1 MINSFGAGGAY
12 ANLIVEEYI
21 NPNSNHARHGNEEYI
36 FPVSAKTK
44 WSFEAYLER
53 LAAFLEKT
61 PSLHPA
67 AIASALQK
75 NASSGVSGGIYGC
88 FRSGTVGKT
97 GRLPHGSAESQFLRF

>member
-53 LAAFLEKT
+53 LATFRKDAISSST
-61 PSLHPA
+61 PSHPRCK
-67 AIASALQK
+67 K

-88 FRSGTVGKT
+88 FRSGTVGK
-97 GRLPHGSAESQFLRF
+97 RLPHGSAESQFLRF